1 MLLRR
6 TAIAWALVV
15 ILIPAL
21 ASPAALAQATRPA
34 ANAPAPAA
42 PAQPSKPAANAPA
55 PSSSALTADLVPL
68 KQLLDEIQQAIG
80 HPGHTDQSLTEL
92 REKLAPIREGLRAQF
107 DVLDPRLAEVDSRLS
122 ELGPAPAPGQPP
134 EAATIV
140 EERAKLSQT
149 HAEVD
154 AALKETRLLSLRA
167 DDIAARI
174 NESRRS
180 LFSRALFQRTPGVLD
195 TGFWSETMRG
205 LQTENQGISFLIR
218 SSIEYA
224 RRNGSTWGV
233 VGSIATLIALAAL
246 AIAATYGWRRR
257 FAREADPG
265 RTAGRFARALAAL
278 IALARHAL
286 LMPISVF
293 IIIKVLDSNGLLLPV
308 VADLGLG
315 LTVAVAVASFGRG
328 IALAVLAPGTPYR
341 RLVNADELQARRLA
355 SYLIWSSRVL
365 GAVIFLN
372 LMHKAVGAPLSTT
385 VATSALLAVLIGLL
399 ALYLLIR
406 LPPAETSAGFRW
418 LRFIGWVFVVVIAAA
433 LLTGFVGFAAFL
445 SGRAV
450 VLFMMIGAYYLGAAL
465 IDAVA
470 TDVLNAESARGRRV
484 AATFGL
490 SPRGLELVAML
501 LGAVAKLCLALLAV
515 VPVLGPWGIFAA
527 DFFDVIH
534 DALFGAGVGAISIS
548 LSTIIIAILVLLL
561 GFVATRAV
569 QRWLDRRFL
578 PRTGLDPGLQ
588 NSVSVLFG
596 YAGVIAALIVALT
609 ELGIDLQKI
618 ALIAGAL
625 SVGIGFGLQSVVS
638 NFVCGI
644 ILLAERPIR
653 VGDWVLVKN
662 EEGFVR
668 RISVRATE
676 IETFDRASVIVPNQ
690 DLITGVVK
698 NMTHGNPIGRLTVK
712 LGVGYDSDMDRVRE
726 ILLDIA
732 QAHPQVM
739 RTPGPNVVFMGF
751 GVLALDVE
759 LRCFVGDVQHALTT
773 RSDLNFAI
781 LRRFREA
788 GIGIPTN
795 PADLKLA
802 EKPSAHPE

>member
-1 MLLRR
+1 MLWGR
-6 TAIAWALVV
+6 TAIARALIL

-21 ASPAALAQATRPA
+21 ASTAAIAQQSKPA
-34 ANAPAPAA
+34 APAPASA
-42 PAQPSKPAANAPA
+42 SAST
-55 PSSSALTADLVPL
+55 ALTAELAPL

-80 HPGHTDQSLTEL
+80 HPGHTDQSLSEL
-92 REKLAPIREGLRAQF
+92 REKLSPIREGLRAQF

-122 ELGPAPAPGQPP
+122 ELGPAPAPGAPP
-134 EAATIV
+134 ENATIAA
-140 EERAKLSQT
+140 ERAQLSQT

-167 DDIAARI
+167 DDVAARI

-205 LQTENQGISFLIR
+205 LQTETQGISFLTR
-218 SSIEYA
+218 SSSEYA

-233 VGSIATLIALAAL
+233 VASVATLAALAAL
-246 AIAATYGWRRR
+246 AIAAAYAWRRR
-257 FAREADPG
+257 FARGVDPG
-265 RTAGRFARALAAL
+265 RTAGRFARAAAAL
-278 IALARHAL
+278 LVLAQHAL
-286 LMPISVF
+286 LMPICVF
-293 IIIKVLDSNGLLLPV
+293 IVLKVLDGNGLLLPV

-315 LTVAVAVASFGRG
+315 LSVAVAVASFGRAIG
-328 IALAVLAPGTPYR
+328 LAVLAPGAPHR
-341 RLVNADELQARRLA
+341 RLVNADELQARRLT
-355 SYLIWSSRVL
+355 SCLTWSARVL

-385 VATSALLAVLIGLL
+385 VATSALLAALTALL
-399 ALYLLIR
+399 VLYLLIR
-406 LPPAETSAGFRW
+406 LPPAETSAGLRW
-418 LRFIGWVFVVVIAAA
+418 LRFLGWVFVVVIAAA
-433 LLTGFVGFAAFL
+433 LLTGFIGFSAFL
-445 SGRAV
+445 AGRAI
-450 VLFMMIGAYYLGAAL
+450 VLFMMIGAFYLGAAL
-465 IDAVA
+465 IDAVV
-470 TDVLNAESARGRRV
+470 TDLLNAESVRGRRV

-490 SPRGLELVAML
+490 SPRGLELVATL
-501 LGAVAKLCLALLAV
+501 LGAVAKLCLVLLAV

-527 DFFDVIH
+527 DFFDVVQE
-534 DALFGAGVGAISIS
+534 AVFGGRVGAISIS
-548 LSTIIIAILVLLL
+548 LGTIITAVVLLLL

-596 YAGVIAALIVALT
+596 YAGVITALIIALA
-609 ELGIDLQKI
+609 ELGIDLQKV
-618 ALIAGAL
+618 AFIAGAL

-698 NMTHGNPIGRLTVK
+698 NMTHGNPIGRLTIK
-712 LGVGYDSDMDRVRE
+712 LGVGYDSDMDKVRE
-726 ILLDIA
+726 ILLEIA

-739 RTPGPNVVFMGF
+739 RTPGPNVVFVGF

-759 LRCFVGDVQHALTT
+759 LRCFVGNVEHALAT

-802 EKPSAHPE
+802 EKPSAQPG

>member
-6 TAIAWALVV
+6 TAIALALAL
-15 ILIPAL
+15 IPIPAL
-21 ASPAALAQATRPA
+21 APPAALAQATKPA

-42 PAQPSKPAANAPA
+42 PTQSAKPAANAPA
-55 PSSSALTADLVPL
+55 PTSSALTADLVPL

-80 HPGHTDQSLTEL
+80 HPGQTDQSLTEL
-92 REKLAPIREGLRAQF
+92 REKLAPIRDGLRAQF

-122 ELGPAPAPGQPP
+122 ELGPAPAAGQPP
-134 EAATIV
+134 EAATIA

-154 AALKETRLLSLRA
+154 AALKETRLLSLHA

-218 SSIEYA
+218 SSTEYA
-224 RRNGSTWGV
+224 QRNGSTWGV
-233 VGSIATLIALAAL
+233 VGSVATLIALAAL
-246 AIAATYGWRRR
+246 AIAAAYGWRRR

-278 IALARHAL
+278 ITLARHAL

-315 LTVAVAVASFGRG
+315 LAVAVAVASFGRG

-355 SYLIWSSRVL
+355 SCLTWTSRVL

-372 LMHKAVGAPLSTT
+372 LMHKAVGAPLSAT

-399 ALYLLIR
+399 TLYLLIR
-406 LPPAETSAGFRW
+406 LPPAETSAGLRW
-418 LRFIGWVFVVVIAAA
+418 LRFLAWVVVAAIAAA
-433 LLTGFVGFAAFL
+433 LVTGVIGFAAFL
-445 SGRAV
+445 AGRV
-450 VLFMMIGAYYLGAAL
+450 IVLLVMVGAFHLGAAL

-470 TDVLNAESARGRRV
+470 SDLLSAESERGRRV
-484 AATFGL
+484 AAMFGL
-490 SPRGLELVAML
+490 SPRGLELVAI
-501 LGAVAKLCLALLAV
+501 LLAV
-515 VPVLGPWGIFAA
+515 VLKLCPGLLAIFPVLGPWGVFAA
-527 DFFDVIH
+527 DFFDVIQ
-534 DALFGAGVGAISIS
+534 DAVFGFRVGNVSIS
-548 LSTIIIAILVLLL
+548 LGTIISVLLL
-561 GFVATRAV
+561 VLIGFIATRAI

-596 YAGVIAALIVALT
+596 YTGVIAVLIFALA

-618 ALIAGAL
+618 ALIA
-625 SVGIGFGLQSVVS
+625 
-638 NFVCGI
+638 
-644 ILLAERPIR
+644 
-653 VGDWVLVKN
+653 
-662 EEGFVR
+662 
-668 RISVRATE
+668 
-676 IETFDRASVIVPNQ
+676 
-690 DLITGVVK
+690 
-698 NMTHGNPIGRLTVK
+698 
-712 LGVGYDSDMDRVRE
+712 
-726 ILLDIA
+726 
-732 QAHPQVM
+732 
-739 RTPGPNVVFMGF
+739 
-751 GVLALDVE
+751 
-759 LRCFVGDVQHALTT
+759 
-773 RSDLNFAI
+773 
-781 LRRFREA
+781 
-788 GIGIPTN
+788 
-795 PADLKLA
+795 
-802 EKPSAHPE
+802 